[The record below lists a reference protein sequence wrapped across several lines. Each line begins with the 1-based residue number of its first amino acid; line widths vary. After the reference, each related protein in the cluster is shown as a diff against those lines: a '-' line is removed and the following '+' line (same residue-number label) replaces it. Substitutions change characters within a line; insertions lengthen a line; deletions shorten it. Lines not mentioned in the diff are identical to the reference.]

1 MSEADFPFE
10 NGDEFENIP
19 VLMFIGYDKVVVLL
33 KGRPELAVI
42 DGSSNNFGG
51 GDIGHIPAPAGT
63 VADLKVII
71 AKGEERRSLSEID
84 REQDELEKVLKTS
97 TVSEDTRRD
106 IIKRKGEIKTE
117 RKNYPLRACNIRIK
131 DPISLT

>member
-10 NGDEFENIP
+10 DGDEFENIP

-63 VADLKVII
+63 FADLKVTIGTEG
-71 AKGEERRSLSEID
+71 KPRGLGEID
-84 REQDELEKVLKTS
+84 REQEELDKVLRTS
-97 TVSEDTRRD
+97 TVSEDTRKD
-106 IIKRKGEIKTE
+106 IVAKLEGIKVE
-117 RKNYPLRACNIRIK
+117 RNTYPLRAYNICLRE
-131 DPISLT
+131 

>member
-10 NGDEFENIP
+10 DGDEFENIP
-19 VLMFIGYDKVVVLL
+19 VLMFIGYDKVVVLI
-33 KGRPELAVI
+33 KGRPELAMI
-42 DGSSNNFGG
+42 KGRSNNFGG
-51 GDIGHIPAPAGT
+51 GDIGRIPAPAGT
-63 VADLKVII
+63 VADLKVTI

-131 DPISLT
+131 D